1 MKNIEVITALILFIL
16 LSSCGYK
23 QINEKDS
30 NIIYIQDL
38 KVLGEPRIAYSL
50 KNNILLLSNKN
61 SEKKYTGEI
70 KINKNKNSKIKNKA
84 GKIIR
89 YNLSIE
95 ANLQLTNINDNRSIK
110 KTFIRT
116 GDFEIAEIHSSTIKN
131 ENSLTKRIIKQ
142 ISEDITNFITI
153 AMKNQ

>member
-1 MKNIEVITALILFIL
+1 MKNIEIIAALILFIL

-61 SEKKYTGEI
+61 SEKKYIGEI

-89 YNLSIE
+89 YNLSVE
-95 ANLQLTNINDNRSIK
+95 ANLQLTNINDNRNIK
-110 KTFIRT
+110 KTFMRT
-116 GDFEIAEIHSSTIKN
+116 GDFEVAEIHSGTIKN
-131 ENSLTKRIIKQ
+131 ESSLTKRIIKQ

>member
-1 MKNIEVITALILFIL
+1 MKNIKIITSLILFIL

-30 NIIYIQDL
+30 KIIYIQYL

-70 KINKNKNSKIKNKA
+70 KIKKNKNSKIKNKA

-89 YNLSIE
+89 YNLSVE
-95 ANLQLTNINDNRSIK
+95 ANLQLTNINDNRNIK

-116 GDFEIAEIHSSTIKN
+116 GDFEVAKIHSDTIKN
-131 ENSLTKRIIKQ
+131 ENSLTKRIIQQ

-153 AMKNQ
+153 AMKKQ